1 MKYSQELI
9 NEAHDLAFYR
19 EADETLT
26 GPFKNMTNKEI
37 AKKLKL
43 TENQLHYILYVKQ
56 DSAMIEDLKAIDK
69 YGYYIAKNHK
79 PKKEPT
85 ITESF
90 LNFFISKDCK

>member
-56 DSAMIEDLKAIDK
+56 DSGYWIEDVKEIM
-69 YGYYIAKNHK
+69 N
-79 PKKEPT
+79 KKEPT

>member
-19 EADETLT
+19 EADETLEK
-26 GPFKNMTNKEI
+26 PFKNMTNKEI

-69 YGYYIAKNHK
+69 HGYYIAKNHK

>member
-19 EADETLT
+19 DADRKCTVYHT
-26 GPFKNMTNKEI
+26 GRANRSSKHYKGMTNKQI
-37 AKKLKL
+37 AEKLKL
-43 TENQLHYILYVKQ
+43 TDSQLHYILYKTR
-56 DSAMIEDLKAIDK
+56 DSADGYWVEDV
-69 YGYYIAKNHK
+69 
-79 PKKEPT
+79 KKEPT

>member
-1 MKYSQELI
+1 MPKHSQELI
-9 NEAHDLAFYR
+9 NEAHDLAFR
-19 EADETLT
+19 GKL
-26 GPFKNMTNKEI
+26 PNKEI

-43 TENQLHYILYVKQ
+43 TENQLHYILYTKQ
-56 DSAMIEDLKAIDK
+56 DSAIDK

-90 LNFFISKDCK
+90 LNFFISEDFK

>member
-85 ITESF
+85 ITESL

>member
-1 MKYSQELI
+1 MKHSQELI
-9 NEAHDLAFYR
+9 NEAHELAFYR

-69 YGYYIAKNHK
+69 HGYFIAKNHK

-85 ITESF
+85 IAVGF
-90 LNFFISKDCK
+90 LDFFISEDFK

>member
-1 MKYSQELI
+1 MKHSQELI
-9 NEAHDLAFYR
+9 NEAHELAFYR

-56 DSAMIEDLKAIDK
+56 DSAMIEDLKA
-69 YGYYIAKNHK
+69 
-79 PKKEPT
+79 KEPT
-85 ITESF
+85 IAVGF
-90 LNFFISKDCK
+90 LDFFISEDFR